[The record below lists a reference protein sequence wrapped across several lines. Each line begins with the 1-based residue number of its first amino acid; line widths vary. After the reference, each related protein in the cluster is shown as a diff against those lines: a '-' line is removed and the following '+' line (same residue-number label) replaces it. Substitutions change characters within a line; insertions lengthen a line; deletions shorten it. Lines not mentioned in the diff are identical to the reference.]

1 MLKDVW
7 DSFKENIK
15 ERVTNPF
22 LGTFALV
29 WIVHNWRVVFAFFN
43 FDKEW
48 KLQNKIDYF
57 NKYWTEH
64 NFIWNLVAVA
74 FITVATLIIT
84 YSFLALSR
92 FLANYFENI
101 VIPWIYKL
109 SKGKTV
115 IYETYQKVTN
125 RISELEGRV
134 EEERKLKI
142 EAIGERDRIEGNY
155 SKLFEEKGS
164 FEKTREEV
172 RIEQEKL
179 IQAKDEFRTEYD
191 QFSREKN
198 EYIRDKAKFEGSLNY
213 SNERSKNDLAKL
225 LEIISQSLDVSEFER
240 TILKILKGDFL
251 TSNNSIDFLLKS
263 GLVNV
268 KSKSTSGT
276 ISYLLTEEGEEFR
289 RFYFR
294 NKL

>member
-22 LGTFALV
+22 LGTFALI
-29 WIVHNWRVVFAFFN
+29 WIVHNWRVVYAFFN

-64 NFIWNLVAVA
+64 TFILNLGGVA
-74 FITVATLIIT
+74 FITVTVLIIT
-84 YSFLALSR
+84 YAFLALSR
-92 FLANYFENI
+92 YLANYFENI

-115 IYETYQKVTN
+115 IYETYQKAVH
-125 RISELEGRV
+125 RVFELEARV
-134 EEERKLKI
+134 EEERKMKI
-142 EAIGERDRIEGNY
+142 QAIGERDQIEGNY

-172 RIEQEKL
+172 RLEQEKL
-179 IQAKDEFRTEYD
+179 IKEKDEFRAERE
-191 QFSREKN
+191 QFSRDRNEFIGDKEKFEIALKN
-198 EYIRDKAKFEGSLNY
+198 SHEGSMNDYSKLIEKAKTTLQTGNFE
-213 SNERSKNDLAKL
+213 E
-225 LEIISQSLDVSEFER
+225 
-240 TILKILKGDFL
+240 TILNILKGYSL
-251 TSNNSIDFLLKS
+251 PSSNIIDFLLKN
-263 GLVNV
+263 GLIELNH
-268 KSKSTSGT
+268 KNGNTAIYKFTKEGDAFSKH
-276 ISYLLTEEGEEFR
+276 
-289 RFYFR
+289 YFS
-294 NKL
+294 NE